1 MSPVERNDDQQYDS
15 EDEISIL
22 DILRF
27 FIDGWKT
34 ICSFTLI
41 GTLLGVGYVTIGT
54 PQYKATAII
63 EPAYVTGF
71 PVESMEMLRRKLKL
85 ATYYSSET
93 YKACGLEG
101 ASKDGDALV
110 DRLLPPAAKKDAPL
124 DQIEFISSSK
134 DTNINCLNSV
144 LEDVR
149 RDHEKLKKSA
159 SDAAKDTIE
168 VLKRRLEETV
178 RQRDLYTD
186 RILNMSLVNLNNFP
200 AGILFYQTAKVGADS
215 IVASLTSQISS
226 GMRELSDPQT
236 RPARF
241 ITPIYASEVQVDSK
255 RMMKVLAAVFIGLIF
270 SIIYL
275 VGKKYSAKLKKRS
288 RSLLQ
293 SSGILVT
300 LI

>member
-275 VGKKYSAKLKKRS
+275 VGKKYSAKLKKEIS
-288 RSLLQ
+288 KP
-293 SSGILVT
+293 T
-300 LI
+300 PE

>member
-41 GTLLGVGYVTIGT
+41 GTLLGVGYVAIGG

-71 PVESMEMLRRKLKL
+71 PVESIESLRRKLKS

-101 ASKDGDALV
+101 VSKDGDVLV

-149 RDHEKLKKSA
+149 REHEKQKKSKIE
-159 SDAAKDTIE
+159 AAKD
-168 VLKRRLEETV
+168 VLEALEQRLKEAVLRRN
-178 RQRDLYTD
+178 LYDD
-186 RILNMSLVNLNNFP
+186 RILNMSLTSLNNFP
-200 AGILFYQTAKVGADS
+200 ASILFYKLAMTEAETNITNLTNQIDDLT
-215 IVASLTSQISS
+215 ISLT
-226 GMRELSDPQT
+226 EPHT
-236 RPARF
+236 RPTKF
-241 ITPIYASEVQVDSK
+241 VKPIFTSNIQIDSK
-255 RMMKVLAAVFIGLIF
+255 KMMKVLEAIFIGLLS

-275 VGKKYSAKLKKRS
+275 VGKKYSVKLKEISKP
-288 RSLLQ
+288 
-293 SSGILVT
+293 IE
-300 LI
+300 

>member
-41 GTLLGVGYVTIGT
+41 GTLLGVGYVAIGT

-71 PVESMEMLRRKLKL
+71 PVESMEILRRKLKS
-85 ATYYSSET
+85 AAYYSSET

-101 ASKDGDALV
+101 ASKDGDELV
-110 DRLLPPAAKKDAPL
+110 DRLLPPTAKKDAPL
-124 DQIEFISSSK
+124 DQIEFISNSK

-149 RDHEKLKKSA
+149 REHEKQKKSKIE
-159 SDAAKDTIE
+159 AAKGALETLEQRLKDA
-168 VLKRRLEETV
+168 VLRRS
-178 RQRDLYTD
+178 LYED
-186 RILNMSLVNLNNFP
+186 RILNMSLVNLSNFP
-200 AGILFYQTAKVGADS
+200 AGILFYQSARAEADS
-215 IVASLTSQISS
+215 TVASLAAQISS
-226 GMRELSDPQT
+226 EMRGLSDPET

-275 VGKKYSAKLKKRS
+275 VGKKYSAKLKKEIS
-288 RSLLQ
+288 KP
-293 SSGILVT
+293 T
-300 LI
+300 PE

>member
-41 GTLLGVGYVTIGT
+41 GTLLGVGYVAIGV
-54 PQYKATAII
+54 PQYKGSAII
-63 EPAYVTGF
+63 EPAYVGGS
-71 PVESMEMLRRKLKL
+71 PVETMEVLRKKLKS
-85 ATYYSSET
+85 ASYYSSET

-101 ASKDGDALV
+101 PFKDGDVLV
-110 DRLLPPAAKKDAPL
+110 DRLLPPAAKKDALL
-124 DQIEFISSSK
+124 DQIEFTSNSI
-134 DTNINCLNSV
+134 DTNVNCLNSV
-144 LEDVR
+144 LEDIR
-149 RDHEKLKKSA
+149 REHEKLKKS
-159 SDAAKDTIE
+159 SIDAAKDA
-168 VLKRRLEETV
+168 LEELERRFKEAV
-178 RQRDLYTD
+178 RRRDLYDD
-186 RILNMSLVNLNNFP
+186 RIQNMSLVNLSNFP
-200 AGILFYQTAKVGADS
+200 AGILLYQSARAEADS
-215 IVASLTSQISS
+215 TVASLALEISA
-226 GMRELSDPQT
+226 GMRGLSDPQT

-275 VGKKYSAKLKKRS
+275 VGKKYSAKLKKEIS
-288 RSLLQ
+288 KP
-293 SSGILVT
+293 T
-300 LI
+300 PE